1 MTLENKASMLS
12 QHTGHQLCSDAMPH
26 PRGVEMSTTWLPKCK
41 ML

>member
-12 QHTGHQLCSDAMPH
+12 QHTGHHLCRDAMPH
-26 PRGVEMSTTWLPKCK
+26 PRGVESSTMQLPKCK